1 MKPTVAIF
9 GVLLFLT
16 ACADASELKINFK
29 VEGQAT
35 AEIFLTIK
43 GDLAT
48 ARVENEIEQFN
59 LKDQSWLEAKT
70 GKWMTLPQC
79 KEWAEQSKATS
90 LKGADAAPTNIRPFL
105 LWSLNPTF
113 KIEKTNDIV
122 RLTSDQVDYVIE
134 GQASKTNVEEYFQYA
149 VLNAYKKAMT
159 ERKLPPFSELKA
171 ITEMSSLGKIPR
183 KLTVTMP
190 GIPQAPKFEMEITET
205 KP

>member
-9 GVLLFLT
+9 GILSFLI
-16 ACADASELKINFK
+16 ACATASELKINFK
-29 VEGQAT
+29 IEGQAT

-59 LKDQSWLEAKT
+59 LKNQSWLDAKT
-70 GKWMTLPQC
+70 GKWTTLTQC
-79 KEWAEQSKATS
+79 KEWAEQSKAKS
-90 LKGADAAPTNIRPFL
+90 LKSADAAPANIRPFL

-113 KIEKTNDIV
+113 KIEKTNGLV
-122 RLTSDQVDYVIE
+122 RLTSGQVDYVIE
-134 GQASKTNVEEYFQYA
+134 GQASKTEVEKYFQYA

-171 ITEMSSLGKIPR
+171 IAEMSSLGKIPG
-183 KLTVTMP
+183 KITVAMP
-190 GIPQAPKFEMEITET
+190 GIPQAPKFEMEITEI